1 MFYFIFP
8 AIAGISIV
16 IARILNSNLAKIIG
30 IFPGT
35 FFNFLTGL
43 TVSSML
49 LLFSGQSFFENTSS
63 FNQIPV
69 WVYFGGILGLFI
81 VSLSNYITPK
91 ISAFYLTILMF
102 IGQLFTGIIIDFISM
117 GSLSVGKIAG
127 GLFVLFGLSF
137 NLYMDKKKEA
147 QNVTNPAYSPLD

>member
-1 MFYFIFP
+1 MIYFIFP

-43 TVSSML
+43 IFSSLL
-49 LLFSGQSFFENTSS
+49 LLFSGQRFFENTSS
-63 FNQIPV
+63 LNQIPV

-117 GSLSVGKIAG
+117 GSLSIGKIAG
-127 GLFVLFGLSF
+127 GLFVLFGLSY
-137 NLYMDKKKEA
+137 NLYSDKKNES
-147 QNVTNPAYSPLD
+147 QNVGKPVYSTLD

>member
-8 AIAGISIV
+8 ALAGVSIV

-43 TVSSML
+43 ILSSFL
-49 LLFSGQSFFENTSS
+49 FLFSGQSFFQSTYS
-63 FNQIPV
+63 FSQIPL
-69 WVYFGGILGLFI
+69 WAYLGGAVGLLV

-102 IGQLFTGIIIDFISM
+102 IGQLFTGILIDFISI
-117 GSLSVGKIAG
+117 GNISTGKIVG
-127 GLFVLFGLSF
+127 GLFVLTGLSY
-137 NLYMDKKKEA
+137 NVYVDKKKA
-147 QNVTNPAYSPLD
+147 SI